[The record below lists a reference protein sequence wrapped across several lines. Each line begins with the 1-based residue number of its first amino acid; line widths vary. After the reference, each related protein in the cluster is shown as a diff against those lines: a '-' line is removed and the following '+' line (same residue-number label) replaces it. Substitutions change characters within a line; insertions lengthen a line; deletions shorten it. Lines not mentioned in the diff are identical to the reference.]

1 MRHLRRQKKEIGRM
15 SSNNWCPIACRH
27 VTLLC
32 DQFDARIVISST
44 WRYNHSEEE
53 LQNLLESNGIDPD
66 LMLGVTPSLIYEEER
81 LSVSRGDEITKWMQ
95 DVEKSIGRYVIID
108 DMSKDR
114 FNEEQQPHLVRV
126 HQDKG
131 FAEKE
136 AAVKAGEIL
145 ATD

>member
-1 MRHLRRQKKEIGRM
+1 M

-32 DQFDARIVISST
+32 EQFDAGIVISST
-44 WRYNHSEEE
+44 WRYNHSEEK
-53 LQNLLESNGIDPD
+53 LQNLLESNSINSDF
-66 LMLGVTPSLIYEEER
+66 MLGVTPSLIYEEER
-81 LSVSRGDEITKWMQ
+81 FSVSRGDEIAKWMQ
-95 DVEKSIGRYVIID
+95 ETEKSLGNYVIID

-114 FNEEQQPHLVRV
+114 FLEEQQPYLVQV
-126 HQDKG
+126 QQDKG

-145 ATD
+145 RN

>member
-1 MRHLRRQKKEIGRM
+1 M

-32 DQFDARIVISST
+32 EQFNAGIVISST
-44 WRYNHSEEE
+44 WRYNHSREE
-53 LQNLLESNGIDPD
+53 LQDFLKKNAIDPGF
-66 LMLGVTPSLIYEEER
+66 MLGVTPSLIYEEER
-81 LSVSRGDEITKWMQ
+81 ISVNRGDEIAKWMENF
-95 DVEKSIGRYVIID
+95 DDTVGSYVIID
-108 DMSKDR
+108 DLPKDR
-114 FNEEQQPHLVRV
+114 FLQEQRPQLVRV

-136 AAVKAGEIL
+136 AAIRASEIL